1 MTHVPCFCSDLGR
14 ADRPFGARNSQK
26 TVLAFW
32 CAKKNRRR
40 THCSRV
46 APNSRSQSEGM
57 KPFVGRMVQF
67 VDNLVERVFPKI
79 RRQPRLAYPLATV
92 IFVVAALFQAL
103 LSKWLPH
110 SLPFLTF
117 FIAVLLA
124 TLVAGTGPGLLV
136 IAASLFHAWHF
147 YFSVSPQYAGDAASV
162 FALVLFALLAG
173 LIVAI
178 VHLLNRKVESL
189 LDERARNEALLQDS
203 ALGELHLEQLNI
215 ELRHRLKNTFAVIG
229 GLVSQSARFSHDI
242 AGFASSL
249 SGRLSAMGTA
259 MDLVATRNF
268 LGASLTELV
277 ADTLK
282 PLVPPGASRFEIA
295 GPEAIVPGDVASAL
309 GLTLHELGTNAIK
322 YGAWSNELGQVSVR
336 WMFDKLDEDEARL
349 DLVWDEQGGPIVEA
363 PDRRGLGTTLI
374 DGGFPSAQVE
384 RSFVPG
390 GVHCRIVAV
399 IKQTTTRRTKRP
411 RQSVK
416 S

>member
-1 MTHVPCFCSDLGR
+1 M
-14 ADRPFGARNSQK
+14 
-26 TVLAFW
+26 
-32 CAKKNRRR
+32 
-40 THCSRV
+40 
-46 APNSRSQSEGM
+46 RSW
-57 KPFVGRMVQF
+57 P
-67 VDNLVERVFPKI
+67 
-79 RRQPRLAYPLATV
+79 A
-92 IFVVAALFQAL
+92 
-103 LSKWLPH
+103 
-110 SLPFLTF
+110 
-117 FIAVLLA
+117 
-124 TLVAGTGPGLLV
+124 
-136 IAASLFHAWHF
+136 
-147 YFSVSPQYAGDAASV
+147 
-162 FALVLFALLAG
+162 

-282 PLVPPGASRFEIA
+282 PLVPPGAFRIEIA

-336 WMFDKLDEDEARL
+336 WTFDKLDEDEARL
-349 DLVWDEQGGPIVEA
+349 DLRMGRTGR
-363 PDRRGLGTTLI
+363 PDR
-374 DGGFPSAQVE
+374 GGS
-384 RSFVPG
+384 R
-390 GVHCRIVAV
+390 
-399 IKQTTTRRTKRP
+399 
-411 RQSVK
+411 
-416 S
+416 